1 MFKVIVSDVEC
12 FGKLGYFTT
21 RSVAFGKSPKQAW
34 AKLRRRGE
42 HTVSGGHPEGYG
54 GVPVLQMRRRRMAKC
69 CPRSGIDVSPL
80 PVRV

>member
-12 FGKLGYFTT
+12 LGKLGYFTT

-34 AKLRRRGE
+34 ANLRKRGA

-54 GVPVLQMRRRRMAKC
+54 GTPVLQMRRLEKDGKMLEEIW
-69 CPRSGIDVSPL
+69 G
-80 PVRV
+80 